1 MCSCSTSVISG
12 VSTSLL
18 RYTYVMLTL
27 PAGNSMLDKSD
38 ALPTELW
45 AMVFLHT
52 SSNQWRPK
60 ADGLTQEDLEQYS
73 NLHRLKLVCKKFR
86 DTFREHD
93 DLFNV
98 LLLRKNTET
107 QALPGLLAWL
117 HRHHTDISLLQSSCG
132 APCTDAALAYL
143 TGTDKLL
150 RAHITAP
157 TAAALQILSMCT
169 SLTHCMLLDTTQAQ
183 VDLASL
189 KNLPKLVDLRLAS
202 AVFLHVPLTSGLT
215 GLTLT
220 DAEVQVDVI
229 DKAVGGLQ
237 QLSLIKSE
245 VEGLREGISTF
256 ASLSRLCCRRSIVYA
271 FQDANELDTDH
282 RNVNLGVLM
291 SLTCLCSL
299 DLHTGSAP
307 YPSLEPVYALASL
320 RRLKLS
326 GGDIIRLTTSRL
338 CNVSKLVV
346 SGLSPSKNDGVREQA
361 ELAVQWFNMP
371 ALQSLHVK
379 HVDFSTDDMSVLTS
393 CNNLKVVDFSDSQ
406 PVDRTSMKHFAEL
419 IYCLGSRRPDVKFR
433 C

>member
-1 MCSCSTSVISG
+1 
-12 VSTSLL
+12 
-18 RYTYVMLTL
+18 
-27 PAGNSMLDKSD
+27 MLDKSN

-45 AMVFLHT
+45 AMVFLHM
-52 SSNQWRPK
+52 SSNQWRPN
-60 ADGLTQEDLEQYS
+60 ADGLSQEDLKQYS
-73 NLHRLKLVCKKFR
+73 NLHRLKVVCKKFR

-93 DLFNV
+93 DLFSV
-98 LLLRKNTET
+98 LLLRENSGT

-117 HRHHTDISLLQSSCG
+117 HRHHTDISLLQSNGG
-132 APCTDAALAYL
+132 APCTDAALACL

-150 RAHITAP
+150 RAHMTAP
-157 TAAALQILSMCT
+157 TVAAVQMLSMCT
-169 SLTHCMLLDTTQAQ
+169 SLTHCMLHDNTQIH

-189 KNLPKLVDLRLAS
+189 KYLPKLVDLRLAS
-202 AVFLHVPLTSGLT
+202 AIFDHVPLTSALT

-220 DAEVQVDVI
+220 DAQVKVDFI

-237 QLSLIKSE
+237 QLSLIKSD

-256 ASLSRLCCRRSIVYA
+256 SSLSGLCFRRSIVYA
-271 FQDANELDTDH
+271 FQDACELDTDSC
-282 RNVNLGVLM
+282 NVNLSGLT
-291 SLTCLCSL
+291 SLTSLCSL
-299 DLHTGSAP
+299 DLHTGSST

-320 RRLKLS
+320 RYLKLS
-326 GGDIIRLTTSRL
+326 GGDSIPLTTSRL

-346 SGLSPSKNDGVREQA
+346 SGMSPSKNDGFREQA

-393 CNNLKVVDFSDSQ
+393 CNNLKVVDFTYSQ
-406 PVDRTSMKHFAEL
+406 PVDLTSMKHFAEL
-419 IYCLGSRRPDVKFR
+419 IYCLGSKRSDITFR